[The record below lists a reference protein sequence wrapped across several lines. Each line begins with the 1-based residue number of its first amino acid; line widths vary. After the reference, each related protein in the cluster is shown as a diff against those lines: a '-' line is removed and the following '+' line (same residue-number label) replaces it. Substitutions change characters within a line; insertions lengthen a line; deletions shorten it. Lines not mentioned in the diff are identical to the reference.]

1 LVDHLNKSEEN
12 KDPYEKILENMR
24 EYPNDIPLVDG
35 EISEAFREYIKLL
48 FTPEE
53 AQIAQYLEVKPL
65 SVRTISQRIGKSRKE
80 TKNILKDMADK
91 GLIQDIG
98 GYSYFITVAHL
109 FNIGFKYSKALER
122 LGEKGAKLYQQFFI
136 EEKYYKRYESSDAG
150 TSLMRIIPINKAI
163 DRKSEILNVEEV
175 HQILD
180 NCQRPI
186 VITDCPCRN
195 RTEILGI
202 RECKDKYPIE
212 ESCFQLGAFGSYFID
227 RGEGKELTIEEAHE
241 KVDELAKLGLIFTC
255 ENVKQNNHQV
265 LCCCCPCCC
274 SLLRGMTRFEDKN
287 ENCVSKSNYVSI
299 VDQELCKGCGTCVER
314 CSFNAITITENE
326 GKASVDQS
334 RCFGCGSCAIKCPTG
349 AIKLHRKERSEIF
362 DNFLVLMNKIYE
374 ENRSN
379 QNK

>member
-1 LVDHLNKSEEN
+1 MNKSKEN

-24 EYPNDIPLVDG
+24 QYPNDIPMVDG

-53 AQIAQYLEVKPL
+53 AQIAQHLEVKPL
-65 SVRTISQRIGKSRKE
+65 SVRTISKRIGKDRKE
-80 TKNILKDMADK
+80 TKIILKDMADK

-122 LGEKGAKLYQQFFI
+122 LGKEGAQLYQQFFI

-175 HQILD
+175 HEILD
-180 NCQRPI
+180 HCQRPI

-212 ESCFQLGAFGSYFID
+212 ETCFQLGAFGKYFLD
-227 RGEGKELTIEEAHE
+227 RGEGKELTIEMAHE

-255 ENVKQNNHQV
+255 ENVKQHNHQV

-287 ENCVSKSNYVSI
+287 ENCVSKSNYVSK
-299 VDQELCKGCGTCVER
+299 VDQELCKGCGMCIER
-314 CSFNAITITENE
+314 CAFNAITINE
-326 GKASVDQS
+326 EKASVDQMK
-334 RCFGCGSCAIKCPTG
+334 CYGCGSCAIQCPTG
-349 AIKLHRKERSEIF
+349 AIKLHRKERSEIY
-362 DNFLVLMNKIYE
+362 DNFLVLMTKIFE

-379 QNK
+379 